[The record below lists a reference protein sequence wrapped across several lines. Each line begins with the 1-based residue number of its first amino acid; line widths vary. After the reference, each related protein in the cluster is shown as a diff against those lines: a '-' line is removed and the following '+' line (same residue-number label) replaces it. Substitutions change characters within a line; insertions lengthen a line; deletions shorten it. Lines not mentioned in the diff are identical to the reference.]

1 MKNLNKPLAA
11 ILAAITVFSVFSVL
25 VALGTVWERNS
36 SSPSPPIRPIT
47 SDCGCYCHKLHEK
60 EETQMLAQ
68 IREDRALLLE
78 EKSRISEDLMKKQ
91 YEECSKPFRDF
102 LEEISQDEK

>member
-1 MKNLNKPLAA
+1 
-11 ILAAITVFSVFSVL
+11 
-25 VALGTVWERNS
+25 
-36 SSPSPPIRPIT
+36 
-47 SDCGCYCHKLHEK
+47 
-60 EETQMLAQ
+60 MLAQ